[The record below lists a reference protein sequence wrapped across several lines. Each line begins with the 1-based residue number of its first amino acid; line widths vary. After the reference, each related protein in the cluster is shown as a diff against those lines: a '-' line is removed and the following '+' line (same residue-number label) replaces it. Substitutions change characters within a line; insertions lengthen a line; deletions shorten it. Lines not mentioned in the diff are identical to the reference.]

1 MYIFFFICVAGIIA
15 VIPLHFLSVEHLKL
29 EKKYGQ
35 DKGRRIGGI
44 YSFLSGRG
52 FFVFWAG
59 LWVSPQPRF
68 VIPFLS
74 DLSVVF
80 PFINYSIPIV
90 HLIIF
95 VPLFLSGAWFG
106 VEGVKGTT
114 LKVAETHRADKIV
127 TSGVYSLVRHPQ
139 YLGGLLAHVGITFL
153 FSAWYSLLSTPLTIL
168 LIFLISKKE
177 ENELTKEFGKEYQ
190 DYAEKVPMFFPRKKV
205 PSIPQLLVLQYLEYM
220 LYKQKLNSKIC

>member
-1 MYIFFFICVAGIIA
+1 MVGIIA

-29 EKKYGQ
+29 EEKYGQ
-35 DKGRRIGGI
+35 DRGRRIGGI
-44 YSFLSGRG
+44 YSFLSGWG

-90 HLIIF
+90 HLIVF

-106 VEGVKGTT
+106 VAGVKGTT

-190 DYAEKVPMFFPRKKV
+190 DYAEKVPMFFPRKKSTIDTSV
-205 PSIPQLLVLQYLEYM
+205 TCSSILRVHVIQTEAEFQNM
-220 LYKQKLNSKIC
+220 LSI